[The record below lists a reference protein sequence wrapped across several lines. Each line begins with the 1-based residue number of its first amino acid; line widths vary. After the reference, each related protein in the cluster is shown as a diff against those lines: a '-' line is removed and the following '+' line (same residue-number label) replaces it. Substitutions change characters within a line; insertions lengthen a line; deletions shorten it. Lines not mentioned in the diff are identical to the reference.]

1 MGSSSF
7 IHLVTA
13 TNAREAYSKL
23 VESAIEEY
31 GRDIYNGRIS
41 TCDMGR
47 LVKSY
52 DKYTITNE
60 KQALQIIAD
69 MDNGR
74 KWYADYID
82 LGVVEYKVI
91 TLKKETVQ
99 NKPPVIRVK
108 YTVREKNL
116 MYNTG
121 IEKYFDTKTE
131 ADNYALKLSI
141 QNPNKEYEVHKE
153 GVLIEGKTLQTR
165 IVREVKSYKTKPKL
179 KEMPNRVIIPI
190 HKYIFFGWAS
200 V

>member
-1 MGSSSF
+1 MGSLSF

-13 TNAREAYSKL
+13 TNARDAYSKL
-23 VESAIEEY
+23 VESAIEEH
-31 GRDIYNGRIS
+31 GRDIYNGTIS

-52 DKYTITNE
+52 DKYTKTNE
-60 KQALQIIAD
+60 KQALKIIAD

-74 KWYADYID
+74 KWFADYID

-121 IEKYFDTKTE
+121 IE
-131 ADNYALKLSI
+131 NILI
-141 QNPNKEYEVHKE
+141 QN
-153 GVLIEGKTLQTR
+153 
-165 IVREVKSYKTKPKL
+165 
-179 KEMPNRVIIPI
+179 
-190 HKYIFFGWAS
+190 
-200 V
+200 